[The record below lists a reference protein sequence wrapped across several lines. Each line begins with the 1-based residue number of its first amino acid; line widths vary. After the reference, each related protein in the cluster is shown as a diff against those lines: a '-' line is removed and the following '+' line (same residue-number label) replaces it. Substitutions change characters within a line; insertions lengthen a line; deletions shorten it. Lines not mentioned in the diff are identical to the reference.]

1 VWYDKRKYKVFSESR
16 CHHLMTA
23 FVFFRGSDFDYF
35 SQLNI
40 SKTLGGETMS
50 SEAKSLTKGMQKV
63 GFLEKVKPHAEL
75 IAAALSGVLIVAGW
89 LFDKYGNSADS
100 IIAFLLAFVIGG
112 FAKAKEGIEATYEN
126 KELNVEMLMIFAA
139 VGSAI
144 IGYWTEGAV
153 LIFIFAV
160 SGALETYTMN
170 KSHKEISSL
179 MELQPEEALLIT
191 NGYEKRVPV
200 SELRVG
206 DHILIKPGERVPSDG
221 TIIKGQTNIDE
232 AAITGESMP
241 VSKGND
247 EEVFAGTVNMTGS
260 ITVQVTKASHDTLF
274 HKIIQLVQSA
284 QSEKSPSQ
292 LFIERFEG
300 TYVKVVLVVV
310 ILMFFLPHF
319 VLGWSWHESF
329 YRAMILLV
337 VASPC
342 ALVAS
347 IMPAT
352 LSAISNGAKHGILVK
367 GGVHLENLSH
377 VAAIAFDKTGTL
389 TKGKPEVTEVIV
401 KNGLEKENL
410 LWKAAS
416 IENHS
421 NHPLAIAIVKYVKRN
436 INKELFHP
444 DSLED
449 IPGWG
454 VKAEINGE
462 QWKIGKA
469 AFVGKEN
476 VEDFANGKAKE
487 LASLGNTLVFI
498 EINGDLSGM
507 IALKDVVREE
517 TKLAIDHLKRQ
528 GIYTVMLTGDSEK
541 TARAIA
547 AESHVDEFFAE
558 CLPEVKV
565 EQLKTLKTKYKTV
578 AMVGD
583 GINDAPALAI
593 ANVGIAMGEGTD
605 VALETADIVL
615 MKNDLPRIAEAI
627 RLSRRMNKIIKQNV
641 VFSITIIMLLIAS
654 NFFQMVDL
662 PYGVLGHEGSTI
674 LVILNSLRLLKS

>member
-1 VWYDKRKYKVFSESR
+1 
-16 CHHLMTA
+16 
-23 FVFFRGSDFDYF
+23 
-35 SQLNI
+35 
-40 SKTLGGETMS
+40 MS
-50 SEAKSLTKGMQKV
+50 TEAKSLSKNIHDTR
-63 GFLEKVKPHAEL
+63 FFEKIKPHAEL
-75 IAAALSGVLIVAGW
+75 IAAGLSGVLIAAGW
-89 LFDKYGNSADS
+89 LLDKYNLGADS
-100 IIAFLLAFVIGG
+100 IIAYLLAFVIGG

-144 IGYWTEGAV
+144 IGYWTEGAI

-179 MELQPEEALLIT
+179 MELQPEEALLIA
-191 NGYEKRVPV
+191 NGTETRVAV
-200 SELRVG
+200 SELQVG

-221 TIIKGQTNIDE
+221 RIIKGQTNIDE

-241 VSKGND
+241 VSKGNSD
-247 EEVFAGTVNMTGS
+247 ETFAGTVNLTGS
-260 ITVQVTKASHDTLF
+260 ITVEVTKASSDTLF
-274 HKIIQLVQSA
+274 QKIIQLVQSA

-300 TYVKVVLVVV
+300 TYVKVVLAVVV
-310 ILMFFLPHF
+310 LMFFIPHF
-319 VLGWSWHESF
+319 LLGWSWHESF

-367 GGVHLENLSH
+367 GGVHLENLGH
-377 VAAIAFDKTGTL
+377 LEAIAFDKTGTL
-389 TKGKPEVTEVIV
+389 TKGKPEVTKVVV
-401 KNGLEKENL
+401 KDGLDKEEFL
-410 LWKAAS
+410 IKAAS
-416 IENHS
+416 IESHS
-421 NHPLAIAIVKYVKRN
+421 NHPLAQSIVNYVKGELK
-436 INKELFHP
+436 KELLAP

-449 IPGWG
+449 VPGWG
-454 VKAEINGE
+454 VKAKINGE
-462 QWKIGKA
+462 EWKIGKA
-469 AFVGKEN
+469 DFVGKEHT
-476 VEDFANGKAKE
+476 ETFAGGMAKE
-487 LASLGNTLVFI
+487 IASEGNTLVFVQ
-498 EINGDLSGM
+498 INGALSGM

-517 TKLAIDHLKRQ
+517 TKMAIDQLKKD
-528 GIYTVMLTGDSEK
+528 GIHTVMITGDSEK
-541 TARAIA
+541 TAHAIA
-547 AESHVDEFFAE
+547 VESHVDQYFAE
-558 CLPEVKV
+558 CLPEQKVDQVK
-565 EQLKTLKTKYKTV
+565 ELKNKYKTV

-627 RLSRRMNKIIKQNV
+627 RLSQRMNKIIKQNV
-641 VFSITIIMLLIAS
+641 VFSIAVIMLLISS
-654 NFFQMVDL
+654 NFFQILDL
-662 PYGVLGHEGSTI
+662 PYGVIGHEGSTI